1 MLYANSSI
9 ETSIN
14 QTIRELPAEDK
25 RFIDDKPLM
34 RDNDL
39 IRYVRVRNQAFIIL
53 HDYNGD
59 KFIEDHRLGGLVV
72 TIASVNSSR
81 GNGDTDYLIK
91 NAISDMRTMPD
102 HNSRCLVAELHR
114 DNVHAI
120 NLFRRN
126 GFTPGL
132 EDSEKIYYLCYTRS

>member
-1 MLYANSSI
+1 MIYANSSI

-14 QTIRELPAEDK
+14 HTINELPDEDK
-25 RFIDDKPLM
+25 RFIDDTPLM

-39 IRYVRVRNQAFIIL
+39 IRYVRIRNQSFIIL

-59 KFIEDHRLGGLVV
+59 KFLNDHPLGGLVV
-72 TIASVNSSR
+72 TIASACSSR
-81 GNGDTDYLIK
+81 GNGDTDYLIQ
-91 NAISDMRTMPD
+91 NAVSDMRCMFD
-102 HNSRCLVAELHR
+102 HSSRCLVAEIHK

-120 NLFRRN
+120 SLFERN

-132 EDSEKIYYLCYTRS
+132 EDFDKIYYLCYTRS

>member
-1 MLYANSSI
+1 MIYANSSI

-14 QTIRELPAEDK
+14 HTIRELPDEDR
-25 RFIDDKPLM
+25 RFIDDTPLM

-39 IRYVRVRNQAFIIL
+39 IRYVRIRNQSFIIL

-59 KFIEDHRLGGLVV
+59 EFLENHPLGGLVV
-72 TIASVNSSR
+72 TIASANSSR
-81 GNGDTDYLIK
+81 GNGDTDYLLQ
-91 NAISDMRTMPD
+91 NAVSDMRAMFD
-102 HNSRCLVAELHR
+102 YSSRCLVAEIHK

-120 NLFRRN
+120 DLFGRN

-132 EDSEKIYYLCYTRS
+132 EDSDKIYYLCYTRS